1 MILHGEQRAN
11 ENDNEDNTVLAD
23 TGTKIFN
30 VRILLQILISI
41 TLIDIENKNDIKIY
55 ALILLD
61 NGS

>member
-1 MILHGEQRAN
+1 LHGEQRAN